1 MPTAQ
6 QQAGQRQSQASRR
19 VAVRGESHKGPRCEP
34 AECRLKSGK
43 KIAPFNIKELKPDI
57 SSLGAVRM
65 SSLLSKLL
73 NGRSALDAR
82 ACRLLT
88 N

>member
-34 AECRLKSGK
+34 AECRLKSAK
-43 KIAPFNIKELKPDI
+43 KSLPELKPDI

-82 ACRLLT
+82 VGRLLT

>member
-34 AECRLKSGK
+34 AECRLKSAK
-43 KIAPFNIKELKPDI
+43 KIAPLDI

-82 ACRLLT
+82 DGRLLT